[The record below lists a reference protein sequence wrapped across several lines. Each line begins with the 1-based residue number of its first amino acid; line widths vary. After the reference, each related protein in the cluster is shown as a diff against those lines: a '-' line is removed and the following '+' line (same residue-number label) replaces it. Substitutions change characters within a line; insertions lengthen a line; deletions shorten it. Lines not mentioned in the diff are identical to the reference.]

1 MIGRKVIGRIP
12 LAVIGRGK
20 FSKIFIGVGEKI
32 SKYSLNLK
40 YDLRKSSLELEDKEY
55 ISIAFANSILYLLLF
70 FSLFFVLIFIAQH
83 NSVAESLMKSFVFSA
98 IISLLMFVVLIK
110 YPKII
115 AGKKAEL
122 VDKHLTFA
130 LKDMALQIS
139 SGVSLYNSMVNIS
152 NSNYGEV
159 SMEFARTVRKISS
172 GTPVE
177 KALQALAVESSSEFM
192 RRTVWQLINTI
203 KVGASLR
210 GSLRAIINELTIG
223 ERDRI
228 RSYSR
233 ELNMWVL
240 AYMLFAV
247 AVPTIGTTVMMILA
261 GFAGY
266 NMTKGIFVLFL
277 LINFA
282 IQCILIGFVKY
293 RRPVVNF

>member
-1 MIGRKVIGRIP
+1 MSSRIP
-12 LAVIGRGK
+12 LAVIGQGK
-20 FSKIFIGVGEKI
+20 FSKIFIGIGEKL
-32 SKYSLNLK
+32 SKYFLNLK
-40 YDLRKSSLELEDKEY
+40 YDLRKSSLDVEDKDY
-55 ISIAFANSILYLLLF
+55 IAVAVANFISYFIFFLALF
-70 FSLFFVLIFIAQH
+70 FGLMFIAQH
-83 NSVAESLMKSFVFSA
+83 KPLAESLLRAAAFSA
-98 IISLLMFVVLIK
+98 LISILMFVVIIK
-110 YPKII
+110 YPKMI

-122 VDKHLTFA
+122 IDKHLTFA

-152 NSNYGEV
+152 NSTYGEV
-159 SMEFARTVRKISS
+159 SMEFARTVKKISS

-177 KALQALAVESSSEFM
+177 KALQTLAVESSSEFM

-203 KVGASLR
+203 KVGASLK
-210 GSLRAIINELTIG
+210 GSLRAIITELTMNEKEKIK
-223 ERDRI
+223 
-228 RSYSR
+228 SYSR

-266 NMTKGIFVLFL
+266 NMTKEMFVLFL

-282 IQCILIGFVKY
+282 IQYILIGFVKY

>member
-1 MIGRKVIGRIP
+1 MSSRIP
-12 LAVIGRGK
+12 LAVIGQGK
-20 FSKIFIGVGEKI
+20 FSKIFIGIGEKL
-32 SKYSLNLK
+32 SKYFLNLK
-40 YDLRKSSLELEDKEY
+40 YDLRKSSLDVEDKDY
-55 ISIAFANSILYLLLF
+55 IAVAVANFISYFIFFLALF
-70 FSLFFVLIFIAQH
+70 FGLMFIAQH
-83 NSVAESLMKSFVFSA
+83 KPLAESLLRAAAFSA
-98 IISLLMFVVLIK
+98 LISILMFVVIIK

-122 VDKHLTFA
+122 IDKHLTFA

-152 NSNYGEV
+152 NSTYGEV
-159 SMEFARTVRKISS
+159 SMEFARTVKKISS

-177 KALQALAVESSSEFM
+177 KALQTLAVESSSEFM

-203 KVGASLR
+203 KVGASLK
-210 GSLRAIINELTIG
+210 GSLRAIITELTMNEKEKIK
-223 ERDRI
+223 
-228 RSYSR
+228 SYSR

-266 NMTKGIFVLFL
+266 NMTKEMFVLFL

-282 IQCILIGFVKY
+282 IQYILIGFVKY

>member
-1 MIGRKVIGRIP
+1 VSSRIP
-12 LAVIGRGK
+12 LAVIGQGK
-20 FSKIFIGVGEKI
+20 FSKIFIGIGEKL
-32 SKYSLNLK
+32 SKYFLNLK
-40 YDLRKSSLELEDKEY
+40 YDLRKSSLDVEDKDY
-55 ISIAFANSILYLLLF
+55 IAVAVANFISYFIFFLALF
-70 FSLFFVLIFIAQH
+70 FGLMFIAQH
-83 NSVAESLMKSFVFSA
+83 KPLAESLLRAAAFSA
-98 IISLLMFVVLIK
+98 LISILMFVVIIK

-122 VDKHLTFA
+122 IDKHLTFA

-152 NSNYGEV
+152 NSTYGEV
-159 SMEFARTVRKISS
+159 SMEFARTVKKISS

-177 KALQALAVESSSEFM
+177 KALQTLAVESSSEFM

-203 KVGASLR
+203 KVGASLK
-210 GSLRAIINELTIG
+210 GSLRAIITELTMNEKEKIK
-223 ERDRI
+223 
-228 RSYSR
+228 SYSR

-266 NMTKGIFVLFL
+266 NMTKEMFVLFL

-282 IQCILIGFVKY
+282 IQYILIGFVKY